1 VATRLLLTAANF
13 SDRVRYQLACHP
25 SNATHGA
32 MISHHSVEGLP
43 WRERLRNWT
52 RWTFPTGKEN
62 GNTKK
67 FDPKQP
73 PKVLLGTT
81 AQPQKTSA
89 RVKRPKST
97 LKKTPAAKKSE
108 TDDGL
113 VYWSPALFTQTSVL
127 MGNVIHSSLDP
138 AMSVSP
144 KTLTSKW
151 IVHSFSTHLPN
162 LSRVLSKFCQKQ
174 DNEILQQLVL
184 HFQPN
189 PFYVKPDTSTQGIGA
204 AVLSAF
210 PPIEMIFDIAD
221 DEFKTAKLKHV
232 HAVVDE
238 SNADVMLPGNAVDLR
253 FHQRKISSLRKR
265 YIDPIQEFLKKSQ
278 LALAGAGV
286 LETPPS
292 ITLPISRHICH
303 EPGFKLL
310 NRKTWKM
317 NKREREKDHHEVE
330 YLFTGLQVRQTIIF
344 EIQGWRLL
352 YTSIEAGK
360 AGGRRGELRLRPSM
374 DGKVM
379 TEEELREM
387 AYKLAHMLGDTGT
400 EDHVLKETRRVPIL
414 DEKDRLVRRF
424 VTKEAKAN
432 TTFKYFGKRPLDEM
446 EEETSRVKG
455 KNKDFRKNQKE
466 VKTTEAAKLGDV
478 VKSAD
483 FDDGKDNS

>member
-1 VATRLLLTAANF
+1 
-13 SDRVRYQLACHP
+13 
-25 SNATHGA
+25 
-32 MISHHSVEGLP
+32 MISYHSVEGLP
-43 WRERLRNWT
+43 WRERLRHWT

-81 AQPQKTSA
+81 AQSQ
-89 RVKRPKST
+89 
-97 LKKTPAAKKSE
+97 KTPASVETPTSKYRPAAMKSK
-108 TDDGL
+108 TNDGL
-113 VYWSPALFTQTSVL
+113 AYWSPALFTKTSVL
-127 MGNVIHSSLDP
+127 IGNVIHSSLDP

-144 KTLTSKW
+144 KTLTSEW
-151 IVHSFSTHLPN
+151 IVHSFSTLLPN
-162 LSRVLSKFCQKQ
+162 LSRVLSKFGRKQ
-174 DNEILQQLVL
+174 DNENLQQLVL

-189 PFYVKPDTSTQGIGA
+189 PFYVKPDTSTRGIGA

-210 PPIEMIFDIAD
+210 PPIEMIFDIVD

-232 HAVVDE
+232 HAIVDE

-278 LALAGAGV
+278 LALAGAGA

-303 EPGFKLL
+303 EPGFKLFH
-310 NRKTWKM
+310 RKTWEM
-317 NKREREKDHHEVE
+317 SRREREKDHHEVE
-330 YLFTGLQVRQTIIF
+330 YLFTGLEVRQTIIF

-360 AGGRRGELRLRPSM
+360 AGGRRGELRLRPSKY
-374 DGKVM
+374 GEVM
-379 TEEELREM
+379 TEEELKEM
-387 AYKLAHMLGDTGT
+387 AYKLAGMLGDTGR
-400 EDHVLKETRRVPIL
+400 EDTALKETRRVPIL
-414 DEKDRLVRRF
+414 DEKDGLVRRF

-432 TTFKYFGKRPLDEM
+432 ATFKYFGKRPLDEEV
-446 EEETSRVKG
+446 EEK
-455 KNKDFRKNQKE
+455 KE
-466 VKTTEAAKLGDV
+466 DPKKKKKKVGVTGAAKLD
-478 VKSAD
+478 
-483 FDDGKDNS
+483 